1 MRVRIDSALL
11 CIALPNM
18 ALRKRLGDSAQL
30 ARNPSLFP
38 SSTFAHLPH
47 ILQVTLRESHERV
60 INSNTRPSGKGVSV
74 ILPCRGSRPVRNM
87 ATLNTQHSL
96 WLPCRCFKWR
106 ACKFESTRSRDHA
119 RTAVLCL
126 LVHDRRPT
134 DRYHIPHKKPLLLL
148 VRCRSVDRS
157 YHPFYGRCY
166 VAC

>member
-1 MRVRIDSALL
+1 MSPQV
-11 CIALPNM
+11 
-18 ALRKRLGDSAQL
+18 L

-38 SSTFAHLPH
+38 SSTFAHLPY

-87 ATLNTQHSL
+87 ATLNTPHSL

-119 RTAVLCL
+119 RMAGSPLPFGTR
-126 LVHDRRPT
+126 RRPT
-134 DRYHIPHKKPLLLL
+134 DRYHPRPHKKTSPPPPPREMPL
-148 VRCRSVDRS
+148 DRS
-157 YHPFYGRCY
+157 YHPLYGRCY